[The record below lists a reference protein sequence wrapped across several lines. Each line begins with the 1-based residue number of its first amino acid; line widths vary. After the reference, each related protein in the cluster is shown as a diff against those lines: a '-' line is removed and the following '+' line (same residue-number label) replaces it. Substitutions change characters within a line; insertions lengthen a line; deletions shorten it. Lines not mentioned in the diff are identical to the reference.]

1 MHHAFNTFKT
11 THADENDFISSA
23 IFFKVFFL
31 QRTNFSDVYKKLL
44 LSYFIFFLDYK
55 ILINHILIC
64 YLDILI
70 LNVYQNFDNSGNEVR
85 NNLSVE
91 KGQQYRLSRNEID
104 NSRVDFAF
112 LRIAVLSID
121 YRGQ

>member
-1 MHHAFNTFKT
+1 MFTKNFYSH
-11 THADENDFISSA
+11 IL
-23 IFFKVFFL
+23 FF
-31 QRTNFSDVYKKLL
+31 FSY
-44 LSYFIFFLDYK
+44 DYK

-70 LNVYQNFDNSGNEVR
+70 LSAYQNFDNSGSEIR
-85 NNLSVE
+85 SNLSVE
-91 KGQQYRLSRNEID
+91 KSQQYRLSRNEID